1 MQRGFSIYIIRTS
14 GALMAVGKLTV
25 KDIQKGRMFNPDEVP
40 HVGAK
45 VSRESAV
52 AASLH
57 KVGAIKI
64 VVKVGRYKSRRV
76 SRLNLC

>member
-1 MQRGFSIYIIRTS
+1 
-14 GALMAVGKLTV
+14 MAVDKLTA
-25 KDIQKGRMFNPDEVP
+25 KDIQKARVCSPRMFNPDEVP

-45 VSRESAV
+45 VSRESAAAA